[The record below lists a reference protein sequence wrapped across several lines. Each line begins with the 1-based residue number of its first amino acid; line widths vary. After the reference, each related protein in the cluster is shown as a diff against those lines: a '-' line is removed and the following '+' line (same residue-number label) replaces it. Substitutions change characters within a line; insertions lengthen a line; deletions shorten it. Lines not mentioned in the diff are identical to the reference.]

1 MEIVLP
7 PLRERIEDKIP
18 LAHYL
23 LQKIENTDV
32 TKLF

>member
-7 PLRERIEDKIP
+7 PLRERIDKIP